1 MNVGLN
7 MMGHC
12 SLSKARRECRTVL
25 SVSNEELWRLTSTL
39 MYSEFFCKKF
49 HKFFCNLFGSSV
61 GDLMISPF
69 FYLAQEIAKYM

>member
-1 MNVGLN
+1 MNVGLS

-25 SVSNEELWRLTSTL
+25 SVSDEDLWRLASTF

-49 HKFFCNLFGSSV
+49 HKFFCNLFGSSM

-69 FYLAQEIAKYM
+69 FILPRK